1 MKKPFNLTAFI
12 QESNKIDPQPD
23 ERGGTIPG
31 MEPGDLLYD
40 NQENAFELAR
50 EFASLEVITDSIALD
65 LHRALTRNVPYFEE
79 RGQSGAY
86 RTRQVWIGGEAAPA
100 AMTVPSL
107 MQNIWSYH
115 TNQWLQDA
123 RNGKLNPKE
132 AAWSCHH
139 LFEVIH
145 PFIDGNGRTGRLL
158 LNWFL
163 MACNQ
168 EPIVVYY
175 KNREDY
181 YRSIQHFRNTVFPTL
196 YYDFLKRIEESSL

>member
-1 MKKPFNLTAFI
+1 MKKPFSLPVFI

-23 ERGGTIPG
+23 ERGGVIPG

-40 NQENAFELAR
+40 NQEAAFELAR
-50 EFASLEVITDSIALD
+50 EFASLETVSDSIALD

-79 RGQSGAY
+79 RGQSGVY
-86 RTRQVWIGGEAAPA
+86 RRRQVWIGGEQAPA
-100 AMTVPSL
+100 AAIVPSL
-107 MQNIWSYH
+107 MHHIWSYC
-115 TNQWLQDA
+115 TNQWLQAA
-123 RNGKLNPKE
+123 RSGEINPVE

-163 MACNQ
+163 VACNQ
-168 EPIVVYY
+168 EPVVVYY
-175 KNREDY
+175 DKREDY
-181 YRSIQHFRNTVFPTL
+181 YRSIQHFRNRVYPTL
-196 YYDFLKRIEESSL
+196 YHEFLIRMGDPSS